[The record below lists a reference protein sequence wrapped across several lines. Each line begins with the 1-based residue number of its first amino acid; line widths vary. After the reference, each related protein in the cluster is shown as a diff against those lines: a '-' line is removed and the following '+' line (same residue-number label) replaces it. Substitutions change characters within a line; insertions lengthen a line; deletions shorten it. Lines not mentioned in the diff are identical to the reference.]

1 MDHRTDISRTRML
14 PNPFKAD
21 IFPDGLAVT
30 DSGAVLHP
38 AALDELQ
45 AMLHELTL
53 QPPSSSAEEG
63 RVVLLKA
70 PRAGYGKSHLLA
82 LLQQRLGTN
91 AQIVAP
97 QLARE
102 GGFRWAGLFAETL
115 SVWHEHHGSNALL
128 TKLDELT
135 RQVFGW
141 LNAEL
146 IRTQRVPCANPTA
159 AIHALRQR
167 SLELFDLNDSRQAV
181 GRWFVDHFERLLPIT
196 SATLGNFTGM
206 SQEAA
211 VTWLRALCSYA
222 QGAAEGDLMRFEQ
235 LRWALQQGNG
245 SGVMAGGMQILTA
258 PKLDES
264 FYQNRLTELFRLAAL
279 VMPLVLVFDDLD
291 GVHGES
297 PAVMQVA
304 RTITELR
311 RLLPRALIILSV
323 NQDLWAGSFQKF
335 LPSALE
341 DRLSSDRIQLRDLSA
356 EQGIGLLRQRL
367 LEGGISAAEAK
378 AFIEA
383 VQLPQ
388 WFAREPGRLASA
400 RSLLRHASRAW
411 EEWQRRPQPV
421 APAAN
426 TAAAPERPS
435 EPVSELPQISNLSD
449 TLQHAGGTGTSFHQL
464 KLMLE
469 KLRLERIANGKPPMQ
484 VSESGTIYHDPE
496 PSAPETATLEDETPS
511 INTQF
516 ALLRQRLLEAKALR
530 IDPDL
535 FGHLL
540 GVGGKRLAVVK
551 ASHIPVPGSI
561 GPGAMLWQTP
571 NGEIIFGTEP
581 HQDRA
586 YWQALLAH
594 VRQRQTLSPSHLAV
608 FSAAQE
614 PVDLQWWLSPE
625 EILVAQNCYLD
636 VITLEP
642 DALATLY
649 AADELIHASE
659 HNTSHPHTPDEVFA
673 AVAAPLEGFWKRLLK
688 GLNIVS

>member
-1 MDHRTDISRTRML
+1 ML

-21 IFPDGLAVT
+21 IFPDGLPVT
-30 DSGAVLHP
+30 DNSAVLHP
-38 AALDELQ
+38 AALEELQ
-45 AMLHELTL
+45 TMLHDLTFRSPTL
-53 QPPSSSAEEG
+53 STEEG

-82 LLQQRLGTN
+82 LLQQRLGSN
-91 AQIVAP
+91 AQVVAP

-102 GGFRWAGLFAETL
+102 GGFSWAGLFAETL
-115 SVWHEHHGSNALL
+115 GLWHQHHGGKALL
-128 TKLDELT
+128 TKLDELA
-135 RQVFGW
+135 RQLFGM

-146 IRTQRVPCANPTA
+146 IRQQQVPCANPTA
-159 AIHALRQR
+159 AIQALHQR

-196 SATLGNFTGM
+196 SATLGNFTDM

-211 VTWLRALCSYA
+211 VTWLRALCAYA
-222 QGAAEGDLMRFEQ
+222 QGAADGDLMRFEQ

-245 SGVMAGGMQILTA
+245 SGVMAAGMQILTA
-258 PKLDES
+258 PSLDES
-264 FYQNRLTELFRLAAL
+264 FYQHRLTELFRLGSL
-279 VMPLVLVFDDLD
+279 VMPLVLVFDHLD
-291 GVHGES
+291 GVHGEG

-304 RTITELR
+304 RTVTEFR

-341 DRLSSDRIQLRDLSA
+341 DRLTSERIQLHDLTA
-356 EQGIGLLRQRL
+356 EQGISLLQDRL
-367 LEGGISAAEAK
+367 QQGGASAAETK
-378 AFIEA
+378 AFLEA

-388 WFAREPGRLASA
+388 WFAREPSRLASA
-400 RSLLRHASRAW
+400 RSLLRHAARAW
-411 EEWQRRPQPV
+411 DEWQRRPQP
-421 APAAN
+421 AS
-426 TAAAPERPS
+426 AAPQPPLSPS
-435 EPVSELPQISNLSD
+435 AWPASKLPPSPSFSSGLPP
-449 TLQHAGGTGTSFHQL
+449 AGGAGTSFHQL

-496 PSAPETATLEDETPS
+496 PSAPETATLEESPTS
-511 INTQF
+511 INAQF
-516 ALLRQRLLEAKALR
+516 AQLRQRLLEAKTLR

-551 ASHIPVPGSI
+551 ASHIPVPGSV

-594 VRQRQTLSPSHLAV
+594 ARQRQALHPSHLAI

-636 VITLEP
+636 VVTLEP
-642 DALATLY
+642 EALATLY

-659 HNTSHPHTPDEVFA
+659 HNSSHPHTPEEVFA
-673 AVAAPLEGFWKRLLK
+673 AVSGPLDGFWKRLLK
-688 GLNIVS
+688 RL